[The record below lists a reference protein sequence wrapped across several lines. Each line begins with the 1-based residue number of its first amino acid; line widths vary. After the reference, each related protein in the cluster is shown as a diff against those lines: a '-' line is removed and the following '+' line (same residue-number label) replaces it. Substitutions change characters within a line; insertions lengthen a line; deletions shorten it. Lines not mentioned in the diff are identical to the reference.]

1 MANEDLCRMR
11 IVSEEYR
18 DFILTV
24 YGGRAT
30 FNIPEEQLCIQN
42 AGGGYEI
49 VYADQGAANPINLER
64 YTYNAIPQCYTLLDM
79 DAMNQAGIIQVQ
91 NYPTLQLMGEN
102 IMIGFIDTGID
113 YTNSVFRN
121 LDGTTRIAGIWDQA
135 DQSGS
140 VPDDFLYGSEY
151 TREQIN
157 EALASD
163 NPLEVVPVEDTNGH
177 GTYVASLAAGGAD
190 PENRFIGG
198 APESTI
204 AVVKLKE
211 AKKYLR
217 EFYFIPE
224 SADCYQENDIMLGI
238 RYLLK
243 LAEAQELPLVIC
255 LALGTS
261 MGGHNGSTPLAVV
274 LELYAQILNIGIVT
288 GTGNEANQRH
298 HFFGKL
304 ESQSD
309 SKEVEIRV
317 GNNVEGF
324 IAELWTDIPNLMT
337 VSIVSPSGERIPR
350 IPLRQ
355 GTNAV
360 FTFTFER
367 SQVYVDNRILVERNN
382 SQLIFFRFGS
392 PSPGIWK
399 IIVEPAQ
406 VASGEFHVWLPM
418 KEFLSG
424 EVYFLQSNPD
434 TTLTTPSG
442 VYNAISV
449 AFYNGTENSVDINSG
464 RGYTRTGRI
473 KPDFAAPGVNVMG
486 AAPGGRFITR
496 SGSSAAVGITA
507 GATALLLEW
516 INNHTVAVGADTL
529 QLKNLFI
536 IGAVQRPNMEYPNKE
551 WGFGTLDLYNTL
563 DRLRQL

>member
-211 AKKYLR
+211 AKQYLR

>member
-211 AKKYLR
+211 AKQYLR

-243 LAEAQELPLVIC
+243 LAEARELPLVIC

-406 VASGEFHVWLPM
+406 VASGEFHIWLPM

-473 KPDFAAPGVNVMG
+473 KPDFAAPGVNVIG

-563 DRLRQL
+563 DRLRHL

>member
-211 AKKYLR
+211 AKQYLR

-243 LAEAQELPLVIC
+243 LAEARELPLVIC

-406 VASGEFHVWLPM
+406 VASGEFHIWLPM

-473 KPDFAAPGVNVMG
+473 KPDFAAPGVNVIG

>member
-211 AKKYLR
+211 AKQYLR

-406 VASGEFHVWLPM
+406 VASGEFHVWLPV